1 MKSLKPNMMK
11 VNVFLLAGIMLMYA
25 HSVTAQNA
33 DPLMAGGLKFYAAPG
48 LETLVSNWS
57 AALGENQT
65 TPETW
70 IPGNGEV
77 PDGITFIYGDQMT
90 DTKFEWRM
98 LAGRD
103 VMVPVM
109 NARHPMMQV
118 IKVNGIS
125 LETLAEMLTSPSGSM
140 SKTET
145 GREIGQ
151 QVKIHA
157 NTSVPEILTIVQNF
171 LKIEFE
177 SSHLQAHDSKENFLA
192 AMLAERSAIG
202 FCRLTDILTPDGQEF
217 VEGIN
222 ILPLDRN
229 NNGRLDPA
237 EKIYENPDKFSRAVW
252 MGKYP
257 KALSR
262 NIYAVSSE
270 IIPAGDALAF
280 QAWLFSEGQEILS
293 QSGFNTLT
301 TNEAMAS
308 LRDLKEYEQMTAVQ
322 PKPSNAWLG
331 LFSAVM
337 LLIVISV
344 VFGIWLIKRKSSETT
359 VIQPVHKKGQ
369 FSDSEVSAPAGLYYD
384 TTHTWTFME
393 DNGSL
398 KVGIDDFLRHILGQV
413 SKIGLKPAGVKIY
426 KGEPL
431 ASINSDGK
439 RLVIKSPVSGTIVDR
454 NINIDSF
461 PGQNELIQDWLYV
474 IEPSNWK
481 REMEF
486 LFLAG
491 QYKSWLRDEFNRLKD
506 FLAKTLHNHA
516 PQFVPV
522 VMQDGGELAEGFMAD
537 LGPEIWEDFQS
548 EFLDN
553 SPYTSL

>member
-1 MKSLKPNMMK
+1 MK
-11 VNVFLLAGIMLMYA
+11 VNVFLLAGIMIICA
-25 HSVTAQNA
+25 HSVTAQTA

-65 TPETW
+65 PPETW
-70 IPGNGEV
+70 IPGDGDV

-109 NARHPMMQV
+109 NARHPMIQV
-118 IKVNGIS
+118 IKENGIS
-125 LETLAEMLTSPSGSM
+125 METLAEMLTSPLGSIG
-140 SKTET
+140 KTEA
-145 GREIGQ
+145 GREIVQ

-171 LKIEFE
+171 LQIEFE
-177 SSHLQAHDSKENFLA
+177 PSDLLAHDTRENFLA
-192 AMLAERSAIG
+192 AMLTDRSAIG
-202 FCRLTDILTPDGQEF
+202 FCRLTDILTPDGHEF

-222 ILPLDRN
+222 ILPIDRN

-237 EKIYENPDKFSRAVW
+237 EQIYENPDQFSRAVW

-270 IIPAGDALAF
+270 VIPAGDALAF
-280 QAWLFSEGQEILS
+280 QSWLFSQGQEVLS
-293 QSGFNTLT
+293 KSGYTALT
-301 TNEAMAS
+301 ANEAIAS
-308 LRDLKEYEQMTAVQ
+308 LRVLKGYEQSTSIQSTSA
-322 PKPSNAWLG
+322 NAWLG
-331 LFSAVM
+331 LFLAV
-337 LLIVISV
+337 LVLIVASV
-344 VFGIWLIKRKSSETT
+344 AFGIWLIRRKSSETT
-359 VIQPVHKKGQ
+359 VIQSVHEKGQ
-369 FSDSEVSAPAGLYYD
+369 FRDTEVSAPAGLYYD

-398 KVGIDDFLRHILGQV
+398 KVGVDDFLRHILGQV
-413 SKIGLKPAGVKIY
+413 TNIGLKPVGTKIT
-426 KGEPL
+426 KGEPF
-431 ASINSDGK
+431 AAINRDGK
-439 RLVIKSPVSGTIVDR
+439 RIVIKSPVTGTIVGQNTR
-454 NINIDSF
+454 IDSF
-461 PGQNELIQDWLYV
+461 PGKNDLIHDWLYI
-474 IEPSNWK
+474 IEPANWK

-486 LFLAG
+486 LFLAD
-491 QYKSWLRDEFNRLKD
+491 QYKSWLKDEFIRLKD
-506 FLAKTLHNHA
+506 FLARTLQSHA

-522 VMQDGGELAEGFMAD
+522 VLQDGGELTEGFMTD
-537 LGPEIWEDFQS
+537 LGPEIWEDFQT